1 MLLLDTHAL
10 VWLASDQEQLTS
22 RGKSLI
28 REAAGRLFMSAISSL
43 EIAILVKR
51 GRLQLPMPPVEFV
64 PACLHHHGIIE
75 IAVDSTIAMTAAGL
89 PDIHNDPFDRILAAT
104 AIIHRLH
111 LLSKDS
117 VLPRYPG
124 LRVAW

>member
-10 VWLASDQEQLTS
+10 VWLASDQEQLS
-22 RGKSLI
+22 GRGKALI
-28 REAAGRLFMSAISSL
+28 RDSAGRLFMSAISSL

-51 GRLQLPMPPVEFV
+51 SRLQLPLPPERFVVE
-64 PACLHHHGIIE
+64 CLRHHGITE
-75 IAVDSTIAMTAAGL
+75 IPVDSTVAMAAAAL

-104 AIIHRLH
+104 ALIHRLE
-111 LLSKDS
+111 LLSKDT

-124 LRVAW
+124 LHVAW

>member
-22 RGKSLI
+22 RGKTAI

-51 GRLQLPMPPVEFV
+51 GRLELPLPPERFVVE
-64 PACLHHHGIIE
+64 CLRHHGITE
-75 IAVDSTIAMTAAGL
+75 IPLDSAIAMAAAAL

-104 AIIHRLH
+104 AIIHRLE
-111 LLSKDS
+111 LLSKDT

-124 LRVAW
+124 LRVTW

>member
-10 VWLASDQEQLTS
+10 VWLASDREQFTD
-22 RGKSLI
+22 RGRALI
-28 REAAGRLFMSAISSL
+28 RESAGRLFMSAISSL

-51 GRLQLPMPPVEFV
+51 SRLQLPVPPERFV
-64 PACLHHHGIIE
+64 AESIRHHGITE
-75 IAVDSTIAMTAAGL
+75 MPVDSTIAMAAAAL

-104 AIIHRLH
+104 AIVHRLE
-111 LLSKDS
+111 LLSKDT

-124 LRVAW
+124 LRVVW

>member
-22 RGKSLI
+22 RGKTLI

-51 GRLQLPMPPVEFV
+51 GRLELPLPPERFV
-64 PACLHHHGIIE
+64 SECLRQHGITE
-75 IAVDSTIAMTAAGL
+75 IPLDSAIGMAAAAL

-104 AIIHRLH
+104 AIIHRLE
-111 LLSKDS
+111 LLSKDT

-124 LRVAW
+124 LRVTW